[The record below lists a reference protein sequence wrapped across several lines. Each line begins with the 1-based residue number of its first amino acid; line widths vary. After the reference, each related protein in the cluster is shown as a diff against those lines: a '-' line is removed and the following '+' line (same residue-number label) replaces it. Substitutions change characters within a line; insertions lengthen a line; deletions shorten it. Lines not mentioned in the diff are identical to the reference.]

1 MTLLR
6 RLLRDE
12 RGANLVEFAV
22 ALPVLVMFIWGIFQI
37 GLIYQANAGMQH
49 ALGEAAR
56 FATIFP
62 TPSDTAI
69 RAKVA
74 SRKFGTYNGTLGT
87 LQITNNTVTV
97 SGSGVSGGSTTVTV
111 SKDLTLT
118 YSQPTNFLFF
128 NGPTVNLSKSKRV
141 YLAN

>member
-12 RGANLVEFAV
+12 RGANMVEFAV
-22 ALPVLVMFIWGIFQI
+22 ALPVLVLFIWGIFQV

-74 SRKFGTYNGTLGT
+74 SKKFGTYNGTLGT

-97 SGSGVSGGSTTVTV
+97 SGSGVSGGSTTITV
-111 SKDLTLT
+111 SKDMTLT
-118 YSQPTNFLFF
+118 YSQPTNFIFF

-141 YLAN
+141 YLAS

>member
-12 RGANLVEFAV
+12 RGANMVEFAV
-22 ALPVLVMFIWGIFQI
+22 ALPVLVLFIWGIFQV

-69 RAKVA
+69 RAKVT

-87 LQITNNTVTV
+87 LQITDNTT
-97 SGSGVSGGSTTVTV
+97 GSGATLKVV
-111 SKDLTLT
+111 SKDMTLT
-118 YSQPTNFLFF
+118 YSQPTNFIFF

-141 YLAN
+141 YLAT